1 VRLTN
6 ETESDVSAAF
16 AELLRLQTEFQTR
29 LTEETLN
36 HLRRLQGATM
46 PVAPATVLMPGG
58 DAELRAAGS
67 PGTTA
72 ELRLE
77 LDNRQRVHCV
87 VTPMLSPL
95 VEASGVT
102 WFPSTVPSVL
112 LLAPDE
118 VAQANIP
125 LKLPEEIPVGLYRG
139 ALLLHG
145 FHAGAIAVVI
155 EVTSKATIDTAPKTG
170 KKVRARRGKL
180 RPSPVSKKRASTR
193 SRKGK
198 K

>member
-1 VRLTN
+1 VRVTN
-6 ETESDVSAAF
+6 ETGPDIGVAF
-16 AELLRLQTEFQTR
+16 AELLRLQAEFQTR

-36 HLRRLQGATM
+36 HLRRLQGAAM
-46 PVAPATVLMPGG
+46 PVAPATVLLPGG

-67 PGTTA
+67 PGTTT
-72 ELRLE
+72 ELWLE

-102 WFPSTVPSVL
+102 WFPSTTDSVL

-118 VAQANIP
+118 VVRANISLRVP
-125 LKLPEEIPVGLYRG
+125 DEIPVGIYRG

-145 FHAGAIAVVI
+145 FHAGALAVVI
-155 EVTSKATIDTAPKTG
+155 QVTNKASAPEPASAAKKRSRG
-170 KKVRARRGKL
+170 AAAAKKKVSGK
-180 RPSPVSKKRASTR
+180 
-193 SRKGK
+193 SRKAK
-198 K
+198 SKNVA